1 MGDWRGD
8 RVEQLIVSLD
18 NDEGQV
24 DGLFRQFVGGVL
36 EHGDEMRR
44 DVVGV
49 ENGRAGLEGGGDA
62 VLERRHG
69 LDLIEGIIQEE
80 DMQKESESERD
91 REKVVAPEMPLPSF
105 FDV

>member
-1 MGDWRGD
+1 MGDWRGN
-8 RVEQLIVSLD
+8 RVEQLVVSLD
-18 NDEGQV
+18 DDEGQV
-24 DGLFRQFVGGVL
+24 DGLFRQFAGCVL

-69 LDLIEGIIQEE
+69 LDLIEGIT
-80 DMQKESESERD
+80 QKKILQRRVRESETV
-91 REKVVAPEMPLPSF
+91 RE
-105 FDV
+105 

>member
-1 MGDWRGD
+1 MGDWRGN
-8 RVEQLIVSLD
+8 RVEQLVVSLD

-24 DGLFRQFVGGVL
+24 DGLFRQFVGSVL

-69 LDLIEGIIQEE
+69 LDLIEGSHKRWYAKGE
-80 DMQKESESERD
+80 
-91 REKVVAPEMPLPSF
+91 
-105 FDV
+105 

>member
-1 MGDWRGD
+1 M
-8 RVEQLIVSLD
+8 
-18 NDEGQV
+18 N
-24 DGLFRQFVGGVL
+24 GLFRQFAGCVL

-44 DVVGV
+44 DVVGI
-49 ENGRAGLEGGGDA
+49 ENGRAGLEGGGNA

-69 LDLIEGIIQEE
+69 LDLIEGITQEE
-80 DMQKESESERD
+80 DMQKESESD